1 MSEPKVSIPRPRIQ
15 GLSDLIFG
23 LALSIG
29 SAQLLFNTPKGG
41 NEILTS
47 LVVFG
52 FSFLILINVW
62 LRYTSVT
69 SVVPIE
75 TTTMV
80 RLNVLLLFL
89 VAVEPYLFDIMV
101 KYGLSADP
109 GLDASAFYALDIG
122 GMNLVIAYFT
132 HLMTIEGKRLIPED
146 LVRRYRQSRNFI
158 FFVGLIFA
166 FSAIPNFASIDVLGT
181 SLRVVLWIATVPFIW
196 ISRIASK
203 SPA

>member
-1 MSEPKVSIPRPRIQ
+1 M
-15 GLSDLIFG
+15 
-23 LALSIG
+23 
-29 SAQLLFNTPKGG
+29 
-41 NEILTS
+41 
-47 LVVFG
+47 FG
-52 FSFLILINVW
+52 FSFVILINVW

-89 VAVEPYLFDIMV
+89 VAIEPYLFDIMV
-101 KYGLSADP
+101 KFGLSADP

-132 HLMTIEGKRLIPED
+132 HLMTLEEKKLIPED

-158 FFVGLIFA
+158 FLVGLIFA
-166 FSAIPNFASIDVLGT
+166 FSAIPNFAGVDVLGT
-181 SLRVVLWIATVPFIW
+181 SLRVILWISTVPFIW

-203 SPA
+203 SRA